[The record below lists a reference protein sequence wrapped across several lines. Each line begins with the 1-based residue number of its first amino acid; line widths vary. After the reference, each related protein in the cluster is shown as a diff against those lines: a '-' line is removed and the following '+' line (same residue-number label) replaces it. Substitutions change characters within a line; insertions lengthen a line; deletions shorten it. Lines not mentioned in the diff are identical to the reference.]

1 MNLLIRAFIIYYIF
15 STIVLGDEVKVFDF
29 TDKELSGLEVRKVRG
44 ADNKTIYTVGSN
56 DNGNFFKAVAD
67 NAASG
72 LGKELKIDLNKTPF
86 INITWKIE
94 KDLAGIKENT
104 KKGHDFAARVFA
116 IKKTGAT
123 PLSNRAINYVFSSN
137 NEIGFNSPS
146 PYTKKSIDNVL
157 SSTKNN
163 FDEWIT
169 VKANVKEDFKKFHDL
184 DVNELDGLAIMS
196 DTDNSKMKAIAYYQN
211 IYFSS
216 DQLNLKNFFKKLLN
230 KDRITATITSSNGFA

>member
-1 MNLLIRAFIIYYIF
+1 MKLILKCLFCILIMTASSF
-15 STIVLGDEVKVFDF
+15 SNEVKVFEF
-29 TDKELSGLEVRKVRG
+29 TEKELSELDVRKVRG
-44 ADNKTIYTVGSN
+44 ADNITVYTIGSN
-56 DNGNFFKAVAD
+56 EDGSFLKAVAD

-72 LGKELKIDLNKTPF
+72 LGKEIKIDLNKTPY

-94 KDLAGIKENT
+94 KDVPGIKENT

-116 IKKTGAT
+116 VKKTGAT

-157 SSTKNN
+157 ASTKINLN
-163 FDEWIT
+163 EWVT
-169 VKANVKEDFKKFHDL
+169 VKANVKEDFKKFHNI
-184 DVNELDGLAIMS
+184 DVNVLDGLAIMS

-211 IYFSS
+211 IYFSE
-216 DQLNLKNFFKKLLN
+216 K
-230 KDRITATITSSNGFA
+230 

>member
-1 MNLLIRAFIIYYIF
+1 MFKFCQNNVLTFFFKKLFMKIIFKFLICIIMINGVGYATEIRIF
-15 STIVLGDEVKVFDF
+15 EF
-29 TDKELSGLEVRKVRG
+29 TDSELSQLEVRKVRG
-44 ADNKTIYTVGSN
+44 ADNNTIYTVGSN
-56 DNGNFFKAVAD
+56 ENGNFFKAVAD

-72 LGKELKIDLNKTPF
+72 LGKEVKIDLNKTPF

-94 KDLAGIKENT
+94 RDLPGIKENT

-116 IKKTGAT
+116 VKKTGAT

-157 SSTKNN
+157 ASTKYDL
-163 FDEWIT
+163 DEWVT
-169 VKANVKEDFKKFHDL
+169 VKANVKEDFKKFHNL
-184 DVNELDGLAIMS
+184 DVNELDGLVIMS

-211 IYFSS
+211 IYFSA
-216 DQLNLKNFFKKLLN
+216 N
-230 KDRITATITSSNGFA
+230 

>member
-1 MNLLIRAFIIYYIF
+1 MKLISKIFIVTLLVIGFGNANEI
-15 STIVLGDEVKVFDF
+15 KVFDF
-29 TDKELSGLEVRKVRG
+29 TEKEISKLDVRKVRG
-44 ADNKTIYTVGSN
+44 ADNNTIYSIGSN
-56 DNGNFFKAVAD
+56 ENGSFLKAIAD

-72 LGKELKIDLNKTPF
+72 LGKEIKIDLNKTPF

-94 KDLAGIKENT
+94 MDLPGINENT

-116 IKKTGAT
+116 VKKTGAT
-123 PLSNRAINYVFSSN
+123 PLSNKAINYVFSSN

-157 SSTKNN
+157 ASTKNN
-163 FDEWIT
+163 FNEWVT

-184 DVNELDGLAIMS
+184 DVNELDGLAIMT

-211 IYFSS
+211 IYFSA
-216 DQLNLKNFFKKLLN
+216 D
-230 KDRITATITSSNGFA
+230 

>member
-1 MNLLIRAFIIYYIF
+1 MKIVFKILLTIILATNT
-15 STIVLGDEVKVFDF
+15 SLTDEIKVFDF
-29 TDKELSGLEVRKVRG
+29 TEIELSKLEVRKVRG
-44 ADNKTIYTVGSN
+44 ADNKTIYTVGTN
-56 DNGNFFKAVAD
+56 ENGNFLKSVAE

-72 LGKELKIDLNKTPF
+72 LGKEIKINLNKTPF

-94 KDLAGIKENT
+94 KDLSGINENT
-104 KKGHDFAARVFA
+104 KKGHDFAARVFV

-137 NEIGFNSPS
+137 SKVGANFPS

-157 SSTKNN
+157 ASTKDNLN
-163 FDEWIT
+163 EWVT
-169 VKANVKEDFKKFHDL
+169 VKANVKEDFKRLHDL

-196 DTDNSKMKAIAYYQN
+196 DTDNSKMKSIAYFQN

-216 DQLNLKNFFKKLLN
+216 Q
-230 KDRITATITSSNGFA
+230 